1 MKDVEVFKEKLFDVI
16 EILIIIEMIV
26 EILGISSIIKYNFC
40 CLCFKKVI
48 IKGKIVVCDNC
59 KII

>member
-1 MKDVEVFKEKLFDVI
+1 MKDVELFKEKLFDVI

-40 CLCFKKVI
+40 CLCFKK
-48 IKGKIVVCDNC
+48 GYY
-59 KII
+59 